1 MKKLL
6 NDPLQAASEL
16 VDGLVDYYNGSVEQ
30 VSPGA
35 IALTDISDDKVALLV
50 GGGTG
55 HEPIYHGLIGE
66 GMADGAA
73 CGDIFAAPPP
83 NVILDATKA
92 VNRGHGVLYLYGNYA
107 GDVMNFKIAAQL
119 AAAEG
124 IRVETVLIWDDV
136 ASAPPTEKDQR
147 RGIAGLIPIVKL
159 AGAAADRA
167 KDLDELVDL
176 VTNARDNTRS
186 VGVAMA
192 PGSIPAT
199 GKPTFE
205 LDEDSIGVGMGI
217 HGEKGIGVE
226 KMMSADDLAAKMV
239 DLVLADDLPIGEGDE
254 VLVFI
259 NSLGSTTMMECLIAL
274 KKVKALLLE
283 KGISI
288 YDILLGPLVTCQEM
302 AGISLS
308 LTKMND
314 TLKPL
319 WDAPCSSLGYTK
331 LGK

>member
-6 NDPLQAASEL
+6 NDPLKAASEL
-16 VDGLVDYYNGSVEQ
+16 VDGLVDYYNGKVAQ

-35 IALTDISDDKVALLV
+35 IAMTDIADDKVALLV

-55 HEPIYHGLIGE
+55 HEPIYHGLVGE

-83 NVILDATKA
+83 NVILDATRA
-92 VNRGHGVLYLYGNYA
+92 VNKGNGVLFLYGNYA

-136 ASAPPTEKDQR
+136 ASAPPTEKDKR

-159 AGAAADRA
+159 AGAAANKA
-167 KDLDELVDL
+167 KDLDELVEL

-205 LDEDSIGVGMGI
+205 LDDDSIGIGMGI
-217 HGEKGIGVE
+217 HGEQGVGIE
-226 KMMSADDLAAKMV
+226 KMTTADALAEKMV
-239 DLVLADDLPIGEGDE
+239 DLVLADDLPIGSGDE
-254 VLVFI
+254 VLILV
-259 NSLGSTTMMECLIAL
+259 NSLGSTTMMECLIVL
-274 KKVKALLLE
+274 KKVKAILNE
-283 KGISI
+283 KGIGI
-288 YDILLGPLVTCQEM
+288 YDIMLGPLVTCQEM

-308 LTKMND
+308 LTKLND

-331 LGK
+331 L

>member
-1 MKKLL
+1 MKKIL
-6 NDPLQAASEL
+6 NDPNNAAAEL
-16 VDGLVDYYNGSVEQ
+16 VDGLVDYYNGSVDK
-30 VSPGA
+30 VGPGA
-35 IALTDISDDKVALLV
+35 IAVNNLPDDKVALLV

-55 HEPIYHGLIGE
+55 HEPIYHGLIGP

-83 NVILDATKA
+83 NVILDATRA
-92 VNRGHGVLYLYGNYA
+92 VNKGNGVLYLYGNYA

-136 ASAPPTEKDQR
+136 ASAPPTQKENR

-159 AGAAADRA
+159 AGAAASTA
-167 KDLDELVDL
+167 KDLDELVSL
-176 VTNARDNTRS
+176 VTAARDNTRS
-186 VGVAMA
+186 IGVALS

-205 LDEDSIGVGMGI
+205 LDEDSIGIGMGI
-217 HGEKGIGVE
+217 HGEQGVGIE
-226 KMMSADDLAAKMV
+226 KMMTADALAEKMV
-239 DLVLADDLPIGEGDE
+239 NLVLADDLPIDSGDE
-254 VLVFI
+254 ILLLI
-259 NSLGSTTMMECLIAL
+259 NSLGSTTMMECLIVL
-274 KKVKALLLE
+274 KKVKAILVE
-283 KGISI
+283 KGVNI
-288 YDILLGPLVTCQEM
+288 YDVLLGPLVTCQEM
-302 AGISLS
+302 AGISVS
-308 LTKMND
+308 ITKLDD

-331 LGK
+331 L

>member
-1 MKKLL
+1 
-6 NDPLQAASEL
+6 
-16 VDGLVDYYNGSVEQ
+16 
-30 VSPGA
+30 
-35 IALTDISDDKVALLV
+35 
-50 GGGTG
+50 
-55 HEPIYHGLIGE
+55 
-66 GMADGAA
+66 
-73 CGDIFAAPPP
+73 
-83 NVILDATKA
+83 
-92 VNRGHGVLYLYGNYA
+92 
-107 GDVMNFKIAAQL
+107 
-119 AAAEG
+119 
-124 IRVETVLIWDDV
+124 
-136 ASAPPTEKDQR
+136 
-147 RGIAGLIPIVKL
+147 
-159 AGAAADRA
+159 
-167 KDLDELVDL
+167 
-176 VTNARDNTRS
+176 
-186 VGVAMA
+186 MA

-217 HGEKGIGVE
+217 HGEKGVGVE
-226 KMMSADDLAAKMV
+226 KMMSADNLAVKMV

-259 NSLGSTTMMECLIAL
+259 NSLGSTTMMECLIVL

-283 KGISI
+283 EGISI

>member
-6 NDPLQAASEL
+6 NDPLQAASEI

-107 GDVMNFKIAAQL
+107 GDVLNFKIAAQL

-159 AGAAADRA
+159 AGAAASRA
-167 KDLDELVDL
+167 KDLDELVDV

>member
-6 NDPLQAASEL
+6 NEPLQAASEL

-35 IALTDISDDKVALLV
+35 IALTEISDDKVALLV

-92 VNRGHGVLYLYGNYA
+92 VNRGNGVLYLYGNYA

-119 AAAEG
+119 AAVEG

-136 ASAPPTEKDQR
+136 ASAPPTEKDKR

-167 KDLDELVDL
+167 ENLDELVAL

-199 GKPTFE
+199 GKPTFQ

-217 HGEKGIGVE
+217 HGEQGVGVE
-226 KMMSADDLAAKMV
+226 KMTSADELAIKMI
-239 DLVLADDLPIGEGDE
+239 DLVLADDLPIGAGDE

-259 NSLGSTTMMECLIAL
+259 NSLGSTTMMECLIVL
-274 KKVKALLLE
+274 KKVKALLLK

-308 LTKMND
+308 LTKLND